1 MRWRRKRTTPTATEL
16 LRVEKVLA
24 RDLALRR
31 YLGPKTTPVR
41 KRNGDLVYFAPETM
55 LVVQE
60 LTARKLSPERAHVRM
75 VLRVGADVLRGKAT
89 LSGTEFEGA

>member
-1 MRWRRKRTTPTATEL
+1 MRWRRKRSTPTATEL

-41 KRNGDLVYFAPETM
+41 KRNGDVVYFAAET
-55 LVVQE
+55 VAVAQE
-60 LTARKLSPERAHVRM
+60 LMARKLSPERAHVRI
-75 VLRVGADVLRGKAT
+75 VLRVGADVLRGGAAFSRAEF
-89 LSGTEFEGA
+89 SGV

>member
-31 YLGPKTTPVR
+31 YLGPKTSPVC
-41 KRNGDLVYFAPETM
+41 KRNGHLVYFAAETA
-55 LVVQE
+55 LVAQE
-60 LTARKLSPERAHVRM
+60 LMARRLSPERAHVRE

-89 LSGTEFEGA
+89 LSGAEFEGA